1 MKTIGLIG
9 GTSWHSTMAYYK
21 MINEGVGAII
31 GTQGNPELIIY
42 SINIEIMRE
51 QNREK
56 INAKYLE
63 VSQKLVAAGAEAIVI
78 CANTP
83 HMVYNFVQPKIQIPI
98 LHIADATGRE
108 AKRLG
113 LKKLALLGN
122 RPTMTG
128 SFIPDVLKEK
138 YGIETLIPEAHCLS
152 QAHTY
157 VSEELTRG
165 KFTDQARQFFKTQ
178 IELLKARGA
187 DGVILGCT
195 ELPLLL
201 NAGDADIPTLPTTD
215 LHAQMAIDFI
225 LDAPNRS

>member
-1 MKTIGLIG
+1 MKTLGLIG

-21 MINEGVGAII
+21 MINEGVGAVI

-51 QNREK
+51 QDRNK
-56 INAKYLE
+56 INDRYLE
-63 VSQKLVAAGAEAIVI
+63 VSRILRSAGAEAIVI

-83 HMVYNFVQPKIQIPI
+83 HMAYDFVQPKIDIPI
-98 LHIADATGRE
+98 LHIADATGLE
-108 AKRLG
+108 ARRLG
-113 LKKLALLGN
+113 LKRLALLGN

-128 SFIPDVLKEK
+128 SFIPEVLKEK
-138 YGIETLIPEAHCLS
+138 YGIDTLIPESHCIA

-165 KFTDQARQFFKTQ
+165 KFTDKARQFFKSQ

-201 NAGDADIPTLPTTD
+201 NTGDADIPTLPTTD
-215 LHAQMAIDFI
+215 LHAQMAVDFI
-225 LDAPNRS
+225 LDVPGRG

>member
-1 MKTIGLIG
+1 MKTLGLIG
-9 GTSWHSTMAYYK
+9 GTSWHSTVAYYTL
-21 MINEGVGAII
+21 INEGVGKVI
-31 GTQGNPELIIY
+31 GAQGNPELILY

-51 QNREK
+51 QDRDK

-63 VSQKLVAAGAEAIVI
+63 VSQKLMIAGAEAIVI

-83 HMVYNFVQPKIQIPI
+83 HMAYDFVQPKIEIPI
-98 LHIADATGRE
+98 LHIADATGRQ
-108 AKRLG
+108 AQRLG

-128 SFIPDVLKEK
+128 SFIPRILEEK
-138 YGIETLIPEAHCLS
+138 YDIQTLIPESHCLS

-157 VSEELTRG
+157 VSKQLTRG
-165 KFTDQARQFFKTQ
+165 QFTNEARAFFKNQ

-201 NAGDADIPTLPTTD
+201 KAGDLALPGLATTD

-225 LDAPNRS
+225 LDAPKG

>member
-1 MKTIGLIG
+1 MRTLGLIG

-21 MINEGVGAII
+21 MINEGVGAKI

-51 QNREK
+51 QDREK

-63 VSQKLVAAGAEAIVI
+63 VSQKLIDAGAEAILI

-83 HMVYNFVQPKIQIPI
+83 HMVYDFVQPKIQVPI
-98 LHIADATGRE
+98 LHIADATGQE

-128 SFIPDVLKEK
+128 SFIPGVLEEK
-138 YGIETLIPEAHCLS
+138 YGMQTLIPESHCLS
-152 QAHTY
+152 QAHAY

-165 KFTDQARQFFKTQ
+165 KFTDQAKAFFTTQ

-201 NAGDADIPTLPTTD
+201 KAGDLPLPGLATTD

-225 LDAPNRS
+225 LDS

>member
-1 MKTIGLIG
+1 MKTLGLIG

-21 MINEGVGAII
+21 MINEGVGAVI

-51 QNREK
+51 QDRDK

-63 VSQKLVAAGAEAIVI
+63 VSRKLIAAGAEAILI

-83 HMVYNFVQPKIQIPI
+83 HMAYDFVQPKIEIPI
-98 LHIADATGRE
+98 LHIADATGG
-108 AKRLG
+108 AAQKQG
-113 LKKLALLGN
+113 LKKLGLLGN

-128 SFIPDVLKEK
+128 AFIPGILKEK
-138 YGIETLIPEAHCLS
+138 YGIETLIPEPHCIP
-152 QAHTY
+152 QAHAF

-165 KFTDQARQFFKTQ
+165 TFTEGARDFFRNQ
-178 IELLKARGA
+178 IELFKARGA

-201 NAGDADIPTLPTTD
+201 REGDSPLPSLPTTD

-225 LDAPNRS
+225 LGS